1 MLHVRDRKTINKS
14 FRRNEGMNNMA
25 ANLFSLAV
33 QLLLLVGVVAFL
45 VSLFSGKTGAAAAHA
60 GDAGVSASD
69 DGGKPPFGRWDTP
82 TERDLYYRQRGHS
95 TNWME

>member
-1 MLHVRDRKTINKS
+1 M
-14 FRRNEGMNNMA
+14 M
-25 ANLFSLAV
+25 ANLFTLAV

-45 VSLFSGKTGAAAAHA
+45 ASLFSGKSGAAAHA
-60 GDAGVSASD
+60 GDGASSGAV

-82 TERDLYYRQRGHS
+82 TERDLYFRQRGHS